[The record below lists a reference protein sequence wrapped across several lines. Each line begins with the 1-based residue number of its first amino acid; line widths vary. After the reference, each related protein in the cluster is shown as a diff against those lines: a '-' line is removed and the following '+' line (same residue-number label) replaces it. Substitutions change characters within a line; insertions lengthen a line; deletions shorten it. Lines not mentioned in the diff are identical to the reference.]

1 MSAQIRRRLSD
12 ESGFTLVEL
21 LVVIVIVGVLAAIA
35 IPAFLN
41 QRTKAQDSE
50 AKVYATTAAKALA
63 VWHTDH
69 ATYAGAD
76 LGGLVAIEPSLGRA
90 PALSLSDLT
99 VNTFTVSVDS
109 RSGAQGGGTFTVAR
123 LASGVTQRTCTNTGS
138 GGCAG
143 SADAA
148 GNLW

>member
-1 MSAQIRRRLSD
+1 MSPRIRRRLAD

-21 LVVIVIVGVLAAIA
+21 LVVIVIIGILAAIG

-50 AKVYATTAAKALA
+50 AKVYATTAVKALE

-69 ATYAGAD
+69 QTYAGAD
-76 LGGLVAIEPSLGRA
+76 LGGLVGIEPSLGRA
-90 PALSLSDLT
+90 GALSLSNLGT
-99 VNTFTVSVDS
+99 TTFTVSVDS
-109 RSGAQGGGTFTVAR
+109 RSGAQGGGTFTISR
-123 LASGVTQRTCTNTGS
+123 LASGVVQRTCANAGS

-143 SADAA
+143 AADPQ